1 MQEQLTRI
9 MEECTDASD
18 QERIGFPEVV
28 MKLMHAGVERYHAD
42 LLRAEKIYYL
52 PSGESHR
59 VPAADVKVVPAP
71 AFTAEGVAAAV
82 RAIQQQR
89 IKYREFCERIAEA
102 GCVGYM
108 VSLAG
113 KRAVYYGRTGESYV
127 EPFPSAA

>member
-1 MQEQLTRI
+1 MQAKIVEV
-9 MEECTDASD
+9 MKECTEGSD
-18 QERIGFPEVV
+18 QERVTFPEVV
-28 MKLMHAGVERYHAD
+28 MKLMQAGVERYHAD
-42 LLRAEKIYYL
+42 LLRAEKVYYL

-59 VPAADVKVVPAP
+59 VAARSIETMPANDFAAS
-71 AFTAEGVAAAV
+71 GVEAAV

-89 IKYREFCERIAEA
+89 IQYREFCERIAEA

-113 KRAVYYGRTGESYV
+113 RRAVYYGRSGENYV